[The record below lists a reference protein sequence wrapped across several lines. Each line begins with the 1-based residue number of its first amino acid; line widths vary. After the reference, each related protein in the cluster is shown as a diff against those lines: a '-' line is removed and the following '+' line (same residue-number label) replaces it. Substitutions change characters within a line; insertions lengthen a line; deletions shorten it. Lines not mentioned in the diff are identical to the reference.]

1 MERLPGIRSHIM
13 IIVFPPMIT
22 WFQPIMTPFALPTG
36 RKVIPG
42 QFASRLSF
50 ADKARSLFS
59 NAVGSGRATHLLTMV
74 RPAVSSVSLHFGAC
88 FNVAESRNRMTVS
101 IDQAFRDAHG
111 GLLFRIRFCLCRHKY
126 DTTSQRSMNVKLTD

>member
-1 MERLPGIRSHIM
+1 M
-13 IIVFPPMIT
+13 ISSNHDSICI
-22 WFQPIMTPFALPTG
+22 PTG

-59 NAVGSGRATHLLTMV
+59 NAVGSGLATHLLTMV

-88 FNVAESRNRMTVS
+88 FNVAGTRNRMTVS
-101 IDQAFRDAHG
+101 INQAFRHADG
-111 GLLFRIRFCLCRHKY
+111 RLLFRIRFCLCRHKY
-126 DTTSQRSMNVKLTD
+126 DIKSQRSINGQPH